1 MERAAEGSAAGDAAR
16 NGQAGAG
23 PRDLACL
30 GEIAPETPAAELPG
44 DTDCIPCRPRGGIA
58 SSARR
63 VTERAEE
70 RR

>member
-1 MERAAEGSAAGDAAR
+1 MERAAAGDAAR

-30 GEIAPETPAAELPG
+30 GEIAPEALAAEFPG
-44 DTDCIPCRPRGGIA
+44 GTDCTPCRPRGGIA

-63 VTERAEE
+63 VTQRAEE